1 MQPYS
6 RSEVG
11 VNRTEVVCNRLEKS
25 VTPPAPRV
33 LETLFKKA
41 GDLSVT
47 LGFLMKPRSADS
59 LNLSPSLLSPG
70 SQDTKQV
77 NAAPGGAAIE
87 SRARAIENKA
97 ILDPRFFAEE
107 SAVKDAAGGPG
118 APVDPGR

>member
-1 MQPYS
+1 MI
-6 RSEVG
+6 
-11 VNRTEVVCNRLEKS
+11 
-25 VTPPAPRV
+25 
-33 LETLFKKA
+33 
-41 GDLSVT
+41 

-77 NAAPGGAAIE
+77 NAPPGGAAIE

-97 ILDPRFFAEE
+97 VLDPSFFAEE

-118 APVDPGR
+118 APVDSGR